1 MLSHAEEE
9 EKCSAG
15 ASVYRSWK
23 AYADMRSR
31 VRSTAVRNTFGFFFR
46 TFFCLLRQSW
56 HGVPHANN
64 ESYRS
69 QVGVFGK
76 SFRNR
81 IRAVKYVF
89 GTSHAPSCAI
99 LSHLVLRCACIKF
112 PTTRTRPPNPHCRE
126 LNLRRR
132 LPDAM
137 NFNLAKI
144 GISVQCLFWEAIRI
158 RI

>member
-9 EKCSAG
+9 KKMLRGCFRVLKLE
-15 ASVYRSWK
+15 SVCGYARSSKIYR
-23 AYADMRSR
+23 
-31 VRSTAVRNTFGFFFR
+31 R
-46 TFFCLLRQSW
+46 TEYVWVLFSYFFCLLRQSW